1 MNSNREDYL
10 QAIYRLSQEK
20 GYTNNKNIAEFL
32 GISKASVSE
41 MVRKLIED
49 GMIDLNGTKIFLT
62 EEGKIRAQD
71 LLSDHRLWEYFL
83 CNILGMDSEKIHEQA
98 DLLEHVTG
106 DELRESLNRFL
117 NYPTKSPKGKTIY
130 KNIEE

>member
-32 GISKASVSE
+32 SISKASVSE

-49 GMIDLNGTKIFLT
+49 NMIDLNGTKILLT
-62 EEGKIRAQD
+62 KEGNIRAQN
-71 LLSDHRLWEYFL
+71 LLSDH
-83 CNILGMDSEKIHEQA
+83 K
-98 DLLEHVTG
+98 
-106 DELRESLNRFL
+106 
-117 NYPTKSPKGKTIY
+117 
-130 KNIEE
+130 

>member
-49 GMIDLNGTKIFLT
+49 GMIDLNGTKILLT
-62 EEGKIRAQD
+62 EEGKVHSKR
-71 LLSDHRLWEYFL
+71 R
-83 CNILGMDSEKIHEQA
+83 
-98 DLLEHVTG
+98 
-106 DELRESLNRFL
+106 
-117 NYPTKSPKGKTIY
+117 
-130 KNIEE
+130 